1 MQEFT
6 GFQYL
11 LIDCANQFGNDKD
24 LFGDRIQWATDNM
37 PLLEGLTEQADEPAL
52 FAKAVQAIRKAQ
64 AGKPTGHMVGFDA
77 VCSGMQIMSTIT
89 GCEAGANA
97 TGLVDPNRRADA
109 YTDCTALMGRILGV
123 TLTNARADVKQSVMT
138 VLYGS
143 KKEPKKMFGKDTPEL
158 NAFYKSMYILAPGA
172 CELLEDLLQSWSPY
186 ALTHEWTLPDGGY
199 ARVKVMEKV
208 EARIEVDELDHAT
221 FNYEYFVNEG
231 SETGLSNV
239 ANVIHSI
246 DAYVLRCLIR
256 RCDYDRRE
264 VFKWSVLIQ
273 EELLERSLSGLRCD
287 PNRLPSEGFIRL
299 LKRYQ
304 ATNMPDIRI
313 LDYMVEGDM
322 HTMENKHLRAL
333 NHILNQMLQHKPFQM
348 VSVHDEFKCHANNM
362 NFLRGH
368 YRDIFAEMADS
379 TLLDDILSQLYGTP
393 GTFPKKSANLSA
405 KIRQSNYFL
414 S

>member
-1 MQEFT
+1 MQTFT
-6 GFQYL
+6 GYQYL
-11 LIDCANQFGNDKD
+11 LIDCANQFGKDKD
-24 LFGDRIQWATDNM
+24 LFDVRIQWATDNM
-37 PLLEGLTEQADEPAL
+37 PLLENLTEQADEPAL

-64 AGKPTGHMVGFDA
+64 HGLPTGHMVGFDA
-77 VCSGMQIMSTIT
+77 VCSGMQIMSAIT

-109 YTDCTALMGRILGV
+109 YTDCTTLMGRILGV
-123 TLTNARADVKQSVMT
+123 TLTNARDDVKQSVMT

-143 KKEPKKMFGKDTPEL
+143 KKEPKKVFGKDTPEL
-158 NAFYKSMYILAPGA
+158 NAFYKAMFELAPGA
-172 CELLEDLLQSWSPY
+172 CELLEDLLQSWTPY
-186 ALTHEWTLPDGGY
+186 ALAHEWTLPDGGY

-221 FNYEYFVNEG
+221 FSYEYFVNEG
-231 SETGLSNV
+231 TESGLSNV

-246 DAYVLRCLIR
+246 DAYVLRSLIR
-256 RCDYDRRE
+256 RCDYDPEQAEWASKAIEMALLGRNLGE
-264 VFKWSVLIQ
+264 AQ
-273 EELLERSLSGLRCD
+273 EDTVGCHDGFLRLLERY
-287 PNRLPSEGFIRL
+287 N
-299 LKRYQ
+299 
-304 ATNMPDIRI
+304 ATNMPEIRI
-313 LDYMVEGDM
+313 LDYCQEWEILAMSSD
-322 HTMENKHLRAL
+322 HLRAL
-333 NHILNQMLQHKPFQM
+333 ARILNPMLKHTPFQM

-379 TLLDDILSQLYGTP
+379 TILDDILSQLYGTP